1 MLTMRPAAE
10 RGHFDFGW
18 LDTCHSFSFGNYR
31 DPAHDQFRALRV
43 LNEDRVQPGQGFGTH
58 GHRDMEILTWV
69 LEGSLAHQDS
79 MGQAGTL
86 RPGDAQRMSAGTG
99 ITHSEF
105 NASGTEVVHFLQ
117 IWVLPGRPGLTP
129 EYEQRHFPAG
139 DRRNRLRLI
148 ASPGGEDGAMR
159 WHQEVRLHAALLDA
173 GASVSLP
180 LAPGRAAW
188 VQVGHGR
195 VEVNGAELG
204 PGDGAALEQEA
215 LVALKALTG
224 AEVLV
229 FDLA

>member
-18 LDTCHSFSFGNYR
+18 LDTCHTFSFGEYR

-69 LEGSLAHQDS
+69 LEGALAHKDN

-86 RPGDAQRMSAGTG
+86 RPGDAQRMTAGTG

-105 NASGTEVVHFLQ
+105 NASDTEPVHFLQ
-117 IWVLPGRPGLTP
+117 IWVLPERRGLTP

-139 DRRNRLRLI
+139 ERRNRLRLV
-148 ASPGGEDGAMR
+148 ASRDGEAGSVR
-159 WHQEVRLHAALLDA
+159 WRQDARLHATLLDPE
-173 GASVSLP
+173 ASVALP

-195 VEVNGAELG
+195 VEVNGVALAA
-204 PGDGAALEQEA
+204 GDGASLEGEA
-215 LVALKALTG
+215 LVTLKALTG

-229 FDLA
+229 FDLG